1 VTATGRVVAVIA
13 GLVGLLFAA
22 ADLVREAVLASE
34 RSVAWP
40 FAEWWSQLTADPTW
54 ATAVAAAAATVVTV
68 ALILLAVRQLRPQ
81 RRGPEL
87 VEFGDAASRAQLD
100 VPALER
106 ALRRRLENDL
116 PGVKTRG
123 LELTKRGDGWCVRLE
138 ADLPARDVL
147 GVQARAGGLLVADL
161 ARMGGLQLDGLDVVV
176 TRLT

>member
-1 VTATGRVVAVIA
+1 VTATGRAVAVIA
-13 GLVGLLFAA
+13 GLVGLLLAA
-22 ADLVREAVLASE
+22 ADLVRESMLATE

-40 FAEWWSQLTADPTW
+40 FAEWWSRLTTDPTW
-54 ATAVAAAAATVVTV
+54 ATAVAATAAAVVAV

-100 VPALER
+100 VPALAR

-116 PGVKTRG
+116 PGAKTRE
-123 LELTKRGDGWCVRLE
+123 LELTKRGDGWWVRFE

-147 GVQARAGGLLVADL
+147 GVQARAGGLLAADL
-161 ARMGGLQLDGLDVVV
+161 ARMGGLRLDGLDVVV

>member
-1 VTATGRVVAVIA
+1 MTASGRVVAVIA

-22 ADLVREAVLASE
+22 ADLVREAVLATE

-40 FAEWWSQLTADPTW
+40 FAEWWSRLTTDPTW
-54 ATAVAAAAATVVTV
+54 ATAVAAAAAAVVAV
-68 ALILLAVRQLRPQ
+68 ALILVAMRQLRPQ

-87 VEFGDAASRAQLD
+87 LEFGDAASRAQLD
-100 VPALER
+100 VPAMER
-106 ALRRRLENDL
+106 ALRRRLEKDF
-116 PGVKTRG
+116 PGVKTRELG
-123 LELTKRGDGWCVRLE
+123 LTKRGDGWCVRLE